1 MRIMSIIISTVLVVL
16 IFAGCKPDYS
26 ENKVEIVRFDEC
38 AVRMSPDSLAEIFP
52 DALWALGVINGY
64 DDLSLLQIAEIYR
77 QSPVVKVFE
86 PDVMRILPNLDKQ
99 NEQLGSLKHNMSIML
114 PDAWF
119 PESVYGFVTPYN
131 QSVFAVDSVMM
142 IGLNHYLG
150 YDYEGYEVFDG
161 YKRKL
166 KVAERIP
173 YDVCEALLYIQ
184 YPFVKTVDNI
194 LSGILYE
201 GAIIYVELKLIN
213 ESLPRQALGYDDA
226 QWKWLE
232 DNKANIWKVMAEK
245 NLLYTLDPLIMDKL
259 LNPAPATGVIHPE
272 APGRTGRYVGY
283 EIVKAYME
291 KYPDTEIS
299 FLLSPGFYTDKTI
312 LLKAEYSPN

>member
-1 MRIMSIIISTVLVVL
+1 MSIFISTVLAVL
-16 IFAGCKPDYS
+16 VLAGCKPDYN
-26 ENKVEIVRFDEC
+26 ENEAEIVRFDEY
-38 AVRMSPDSLAEIFP
+38 AVKVSPDSLAEIFP
-52 DALWALGVINGY
+52 DALWALSVINGEH
-64 DDLSLLQIAEIYR
+64 DLSLPQIAEIYR

-99 NEQLGSLKHNMSIML
+99 NEQLGSLKHNMSILL

-184 YPFVKTVDNI
+184 YPFVKTVDDI
-194 LSGILYE
+194 ISGMLYE
-201 GAIIYVELKLIN
+201 GAIIYAELKLIK
-213 ESLPRQALGYDDA
+213 ESSPRQALGYDA
-226 QWKWLE
+226 TQWKWLE

-245 NLLYTLDPLIMDKL
+245 NLLYTREPLMMDKL

-272 APGRTGRYVGY
+272 APGRTGRYIGY

-291 KYPDTEIS
+291 KYPDTEIA
-299 FLLSPGFYTDKTI
+299 FLLSPGFYTDKTTLI
-312 LLKAEYSPN
+312 KAEYSPN